1 MNKVFI
7 IRYED
12 ICSGEYSSGICYV
25 FNTMEKAKIML
36 EEIKK
41 DIICESDLENITS
54 MIHDLITENGFI
66 VEYSEDYDKYI
77 IEELEVQ

>member
-12 ICSGEYSSGICYV
+12 MCSGEYSSGVCYV

-41 DIICESDLENITS
+41 DIICESE
-54 MIHDLITENGFI
+54 ME
-66 VEYSEDYDKYI
+66 
-77 IEELEVQ
+77 